1 MLKRSHIQTAVCS
14 LLLVACAKSTSPESE
29 TASDVPDTTA
39 MNTPP
44 PSVEPSAAEQQTNP
58 LASDTPGTSGDI
70 GMQQP
75 SASPVSPMPTTPATT
90 AATPAETLTDDQIV
104 KIAETINT
112 GEVEQAKLAQKTS
125 KNGKVKKYAQH
136 MIQEHNKA
144 SKKTATV
151 AKKAQIKPA
160 DSPTAQNLSDKASRT
175 KETLATT
182 DKADFDKRYIDA
194 QVEQHESVV
203 LLIDSKLLPN
213 ASNPDL
219 KARLEEAKKMV
230 EEHLAEAKEIQSNL
244 ATASA
249 EQTPASPTT
258 EGR

>member
-1 MLKRSHIQTAVCS
+1 MLKRSHIQTAVFS
-14 LLLVACAKSTSPESE
+14 LLLIACAKSTSPESQ

-58 LASDTPGTSGDI
+58 MASGTTTGSEI
-70 GMQQP
+70 GTQQP
-75 SASPVSPMPTTPATT
+75 GASPVSPMPAEPM
-90 AATPAETLTDDQIV
+90 AAAPAETLTDDQIV
-104 KIAETINT
+104 KITETINS

-136 MIQEHNKA
+136 MISEHNKA
-144 SKKTATV
+144 NKQTLSV
-151 AKKAQIKPA
+151 AKKAQITPA

-175 KETLATT
+175 QETLATT

-194 QVEQHESVV
+194 QVEAHESVA

-213 ASNPDL
+213 ASNPEL

-249 EQTPASPTT
+249 GQTPASPTT

>member
-14 LLLVACAKSTSPESE
+14 LLLIACAKSNSPESQN
-29 TASDVPDTTA
+29 ASDVPDTTA

-58 LASDTPGTSGDI
+58 LASDTTGSAGGDI
-70 GMQQP
+70 GTQQP
-75 SASPVSPMPTTPATT
+75 GASPVSPMPTEPVAT
-90 AATPAETLTDDQIV
+90 APAETLTDDQIV
-104 KIAETINT
+104 KITETINT

-136 MIQEHNKA
+136 MISEHNKA
-144 SKKTATV
+144 NQKTASI

-194 QVEQHESVV
+194 QVEAHESVA

-213 ASNPDL
+213 ASNPEL
-219 KARLEEAKKMV
+219 KARLEDAKKMV

-249 EQTPASPTT
+249 GQTPASPTT

>member
-1 MLKRSHIQTAVCS
+1 MLKRSPIRAAVCS
-14 LLLVACAKSTSPESE
+14 LLLVACAKSTSPESQ
-29 TASDVPDTTA
+29 TASDVPVASTE
-39 MNTPP
+39 NTPP
-44 PSVEPSAAEQQTNP
+44 QSTDPSAAQQ
-58 LASDTPGTSGDI
+58 DTSGIAATTPSSDI
-70 GMQQP
+70 GAQQP
-75 SASPVSPMPTTPATT
+75 GASPVSPMPTEPVAAAPA
-90 AATPAETLTDDQIV
+90 PETLTDDQIV
-104 KIAETINT
+104 KITETINA
-112 GEVEQAKLAQKTS
+112 GEVEQAKLAQKSS

-136 MIQEHNKA
+136 MISEHNKA
-144 SKKTATV
+144 NQKTASL
-151 AKKAQIKPA
+151 AKKAQLTPA

-194 QVEQHESVV
+194 QVEAHESVA

-213 ASNPDL
+213 ASNPEL

-230 EEHLAEAKEIQSNL
+230 EEHLTEAKEIQSNL
-244 ATASA
+244 ASA